1 MMLTNALGL
10 KLLSIKPQPSFSFLS
25 LIMSFIPQL
34 TELLLVLQ
42 YTQRFVALF
51 AEKLFSP
58 LTARD
63 NPAHHSRLTSWLP
76 PLRSPLGGPL
86 LHHTAAL
93 VPWTYRYT
101 PLALTFLVGQ
111 RTPRGLR
118 NGWDNFPMTSFELGS
133 KPETK
138 SIAKIFGHRPMNY
151 IFFFLS
157 IRLSWIFDS

>member
-1 MMLTNALGL
+1 MLTNALGL

-25 LIMSFIPQL
+25 LIISFIPQL
-34 TELLLVLQ
+34 TELLLMLQ
-42 YTQRFVALF
+42 YTQHFVAL
-51 AEKLFSP
+51 
-58 LTARD
+58 LTAHE

-86 LHHTAAL
+86 LHHIAAL

-118 NGWDNFPMTSFELGS
+118 SGWDNFPMTSFEPGS

-138 SIAKIFGHRPMNY
+138 SIAKIFSHRPMNY
-151 IFFFLS
+151 IFFF
-157 IRLSWIFDS
+157 FP